1 MLFEKRL
8 QYINRYREIAVAF
21 SKSGF
26 GFIIEQL
33 GLDEVI
39 SLPKRLIM
47 RKQEAQPTE
56 HSRGERVRMLLESLG
71 PTFTKLGQM
80 ASTRPDILPPDIVS
94 ELEKLQSDTR
104 PLEFDTV
111 KTSIETSLGAKLE
124 EIFLEFDEI
133 PIGSASIGQVHSA
146 TLKTGQRVAVKVQ
159 RPNIERTIRN
169 DLEILNHIA
178 TLADHR
184 LEIGTHFQVTTII
197 EEFSKAIID
206 ELDYTVEARNQDKIR
221 KQFLEADNVK
231 VPEVMWELTT
241 KDVLIMEFI
250 DGISIGDHER
260 LRQENYDVT
269 ELADTLTKA
278 LFHQILIEGFF
289 HGDPHPGNIKVLPD
303 ETIAFIDFGMVGRL
317 GQDMKGHFGFLVISL
332 MRQDVEGVVR
342 AITKMG
348 VLPDTVNLSVLR
360 KDAEQLKDKY
370 YEIPLSQMN
379 LGEAVQELFNIAHK
393 HKIIFP
399 SDFTIL
405 GKTILTMET
414 IVTRLD
420 PEFSI
425 VDVAEPFGKAL
436 IKERLHPEYLKSTA
450 FRRLYQVSDNIED
463 LTHNIHEFT
472 KGLKNR
478 KLPVNLEID
487 TADKILSRFDKLAN
501 RLSSSIILL
510 SFSII
515 MVGLIVSSA
524 LSGQDT
530 IIWNV
535 PIIEIGTVIAIILF
549 IGMFLSIFK
558 SGRF

>member
-1 MLFEKRL
+1 
-8 QYINRYREIAVAF
+8 
-21 SKSGF
+21 
-26 GFIIEQL
+26 
-33 GLDEVI
+33 
-39 SLPKRLIM
+39 
-47 RKQEAQPTE
+47 
-56 HSRGERVRMLLESLG
+56 
-71 PTFTKLGQM
+71 
-80 ASTRPDILPPDIVS
+80 
-94 ELEKLQSDTR
+94 
-104 PLEFDTV
+104 
-111 KTSIETSLGAKLE
+111 
-124 EIFLEFDEI
+124 
-133 PIGSASIGQVHSA
+133 
-146 TLKTGQRVAVKVQ
+146 
-159 RPNIERTIRN
+159 
-169 DLEILNHIA
+169 
-178 TLADHR
+178 
-184 LEIGTHFQVTTII
+184 
-197 EEFSKAIID
+197 
-206 ELDYTVEARNQDKIR
+206 
-221 KQFLEADNVK
+221 
-231 VPEVMWELTT
+231 MWELTT

-348 VLPDTVNLSVLR
+348 VLPDTVNLSDLR

-478 KLPVNLEID
+478 KLPVNLELD

-501 RLSSSIILL
+501 RLSFSIILL

>member
-1 MLFEKRL
+1 MLFQKRI
-8 QYINRYREIAVAF
+8 QYINRYREIALAF

-26 GFIIEQL
+26 GFIIEEL

-47 RKQEAQPTE
+47 RKKESETIE

-80 ASTRPDILPPDIVS
+80 ASTRPDILPADIVR
-94 ELEKLQSDTR
+94 ELEELQSNAHT
-104 PLEFDTV
+104 LEIDVV
-111 KTSIETSLGAKLE
+111 KQAIEESLGTKLD
-124 EIFLEFDEI
+124 EIFLEFDET
-133 PIGSASIGQVHSA
+133 PIGSASIGQVHRA
-146 TLKTGQRVAVKVQ
+146 VLKTGQHVAVKVQ

-169 DLEILNHIA
+169 DLEILHHIA

-184 LEIGTHFQVTTII
+184 LEIGKHFQVTTII
-197 EEFSKAIID
+197 EEFSKAIVD
-206 ELDYTVEARNQDKIR
+206 ELDYTIEARNQDKIR
-221 KQFLEADNVK
+221 KQFLDADTVK
-231 VPEVMWELTT
+231 VPEVIWELTT
-241 KDVLIMEFI
+241 KDVLIMEYI
-250 DGISIGDHER
+250 DGISIGDAER
-260 LRQENYDVT
+260 LKSENFDVT
-269 ELADTLTKA
+269 ALADTMTKA

-303 ETIAFIDFGMVGRL
+303 ETVAFIDFGMVGRL
-317 GQDMKGHFGFLVISL
+317 SQDMKGHFGFLVISL
-332 MRQDVEGVVR
+332 MRQDVDGVVR
-342 AITKMG
+342 AIAKMG
-348 VLPDTVNLSVLR
+348 VLPDTVNMNDLR
-360 KDAEQLKDKY
+360 KDAEKLRDKY
-370 YEIPLSQMN
+370 YDVPLSKMN
-379 LGEAVQELFNIAHK
+379 LGEAVQELFDIAHK

-405 GKTILTMET
+405 GKTILTLES
-414 IVTRLD
+414 IVTELD

-436 IKERLHPEYLKSTA
+436 IKERMHPDFLKSVA
-450 FRRLYQVSDNIED
+450 FKQFYQVSDAVED
-463 LTHNIHEFT
+463 ISHNIHEFT

-478 KLPVNLEID
+478 KLPVNLELD
-487 TADKILSRFDKLAN
+487 TADKILRRFDKLAN
-501 RLSSSIILL
+501 RLSFSIILL

-524 LSGQDT
+524 LSGQHT

-549 IGMFLSIFK
+549 VGMFVSILR